1 VKLDAPKLKGKLF
14 PASLPV
20 EMGGLPQGLLGPS
33 AQVCNACHPSAV
45 AQWSASAHAQP
56 PSPAL
61 RQAALGDPACLSCH
75 LPLLEQQE
83 QAQGAPNPAFDAT
96 LLVEGVTC
104 GACHL
109 REGAVVVGAEAAAV
123 RPTPHQ
129 SLFSDKLTSSEAC
142 APCHQL
148 SLPGVE
154 TPLYDTYGQWKRSG
168 FEAAGITC
176 QSCHL
181 TGAADG
187 TLGAD
192 HRMLADPAR
201 ALTVD
206 VDLPTLRVVRGAA
219 PVPLGVTLHNSG
231 AGHHFP
237 TGTPFRGMRASVSI
251 EGPPDENGQP
261 RLAAPPTHVD
271 LQRRI
276 EEKPPFTTLED
287 TTLPPAGSRRID
299 LSVALPP
306 DAPPGPWTL
315 RITVTRTLQGQL
327 DGQAFVDRRWALV
340 VE

>member
-1 VKLDAPKLKGKLF
+1 
-14 PASLPV
+14 
-20 EMGGLPQGLLGPS
+20 
-33 AQVCNACHPSAV
+33 
-45 AQWSASAHAQP
+45 
-56 PSPAL
+56 
-61 RQAALGDPACLSCH
+61 
-75 LPLLEQQE
+75 
-83 QAQGAPNPAFDAT
+83 
-96 LLVEGVTC
+96 VTC